1 MSIKDD
7 LTKARIKALKEKDNV
22 SKTLVGYIL
31 SAIKQFEVDNRK
43 EATDTDIITVI
54 KMMINQRQ
62 KAISE
67 FSHIKELV
75 DKETVEVA
83 YLQQYLPV
91 QASEE
96 EVLNMVKEVIQ
107 EVKSNKSVVVVGDVM
122 PILKKRL
129 HGKADMGKVKTLVD
143 KELV

>member
-43 EATDTDIITVI
+43 EATDTDIITVV
-54 KMMINQRQ
+54 KTMINQRQ
-62 KAISE
+62 KAMTE

-83 YLQQYLPV
+83 YLKQYLPV
-91 QASEE
+91 QASDE
-96 EVLNMVKEVIQ
+96 EVLSIVKEVVQ
-107 EVKSNKSVVVVGDVM
+107 AAKLNNAVVNLRDVM
-122 PILKKRL
+122 PTLKERL
-129 HGKADMGKVKTLVD
+129 HGKADMAKVKSLVE